1 MEQDRIS
8 RDISKMIEKELKAAP
23 EQSRETLSAIVKGIT
38 DAVQNE
44 QARQEKILEDNEKS
58 RTYREMKERIEAL
71 EKENRKL
78 QSQMQN
84 KEIADGLKTMASN
97 TKEIIHMTAQKAVDI
112 CKNTKQKVFDQIKD
126 AGHKFMES
134 AYKAR
139 QEHIANREM
148 QKDIK
153 AYEDQKIT
161 VEAQKEL
168 YKTEL
173 EYRNGLIRN
182 NEQAVEKLYGQRER
196 LEKTYEQI
204 NDRVSLIANGFR
216 NLANAFKGQE
226 AKTVQEAD
234 AKTHLFS
241 EIREKLKETID
252 KNIDRYNTEME
263 EHHKK
268 IPVLEA
274 EIDSADRALNAL
286 DQMHEEIMERYGKK
300 QEKEQSLDDVIA
312 EANMEASMQGMEQ
325 EGIIQEHDISDD
337 LEK

>member
-1 MEQDRIS
+1 MEQEKIT

-44 QARQEKILEDNEKS
+44 QARQEKILEDNEKN

-84 KEIADGLKTMASN
+84 KEIAEGLKTMASN

-126 AGHKFMES
+126 AGRKFMES

-139 QEHIANREM
+139 QEHIANKEM

-182 NEQAVEKLYGQRER
+182 NEQAVEKLLGQREK
-196 LEKTYEQI
+196 LEKTYEQV

-234 AKTHLFS
+234 ARTHLFS
-241 EIREKLKETID
+241 EIKENLKEMID
-252 KNIDRYNTEME
+252 KSIDRYNTEMK

-268 IPVLEA
+268 VPVLEA
-274 EIDSADRALNAL
+274 EIDSADRTLDAL

-312 EANMEASMQGMEQ
+312 EANMEASIKGMEQ
-325 EGIIQEHDISDD
+325 EGIIQEHNISDD

>member
-1 MEQDRIS
+1 MEQEKITRY
-8 RDISKMIEKELKAAP
+8 ISKMIEKELKAAP

-84 KEIADGLKTMASN
+84 KEIVDGLKTMASN

-126 AGHKFMES
+126 AGRKFMES

-241 EIREKLKETID
+241 EIKENLKEMID
-252 KNIDRYNTEME
+252 KSIDRYNTEME

-274 EIDSADRALNAL
+274 EIDSADRTLNAL